1 MKYFTEDELKCTHCG
16 KSGMDKDFMVR
27 IEALREQ
34 LGFPF
39 PVNSAY
45 RCPEHPIEARKRIP
59 GAHSTGQA
67 IDIGVQG
74 EKAHMLLDAA
84 LQAGFTGIGVSQKG
98 SLGRFIHLDDLEGSS
113 ERPRPTVWSY

>member
-1 MKYFTEDELKCTHCG
+1 
-16 KSGMDKDFMVR
+16 MDANFMVR

-45 RCPEHPIEARKRIP
+45 RCPDHPIEARKSKA

-67 IDIGVQG
+67 IDIGVRG
-74 EKAHMLLDAA
+74 EKAHILLDAA
-84 LQAGFTGIGVSQKG
+84 LQAGFTGIGINQKG
-98 SLGRFIHLDDLEGSS
+98 SNGRFIHLDDIENSP

>member
-16 KSGMDKDFMVR
+16 KSGMDKDFMIR

-45 RCPEHPIEARKRIP
+45 RCPEHPIEARKSSP
-59 GAHSTGQA
+59 GAHSTGHA

-98 SLGRFIHLDDLEGSS
+98 SLGRFIHLDDLEDSS
-113 ERPRPTVWSY
+113 ARPRPTVWSY

>member
-16 KSGMDKDFMVR
+16 KSGMDKDFMIR

-45 RCPEHPIEARKRIP
+45 RCPEHPIEARKSSP

-98 SLGRFIHLDDLEGSS
+98 SLGRFIHLDDLDGSS

>member
-45 RCPEHPIEARKRIP
+45 RCPEHPIEARKSSP
-59 GAHSTGQA
+59 GAHSTGHA

-98 SLGRFIHLDDLEGSS
+98 SLGRFIHLDDLKDSS
-113 ERPRPTVWSY
+113 ARPRPTVWSY

>member
-45 RCPEHPIEARKRIP
+45 RCPEHPIEARKSSP
-59 GAHSTGQA
+59 GAISIVHA

>member
-16 KSGMDKDFMVR
+16 KSGMDKDFMIR

-45 RCPEHPIEARKRIP
+45 RCPEHPIEARKSSP

>member
-45 RCPEHPIEARKRIP
+45 RCPEHPIEERKSSP

>member
-1 MKYFTEDELKCTHCG
+1 
-16 KSGMDKDFMVR
+16 MVR

-45 RCPEHPIEARKRIP
+45 RCPDHPIEARKSKA

-67 IDIGVQG
+67 IDIGVRG
-74 EKAHMLLDAA
+74 EKAHILLDAA
-84 LQAGFTGIGVSQKG
+84 LQAGFTGIGINQKG
-98 SLGRFIHLDDLEGSS
+98 SNGRFIHLDDIENSP